1 MSLSATNEPRATDPN
16 TNATVSRKDTGG
28 QASPG
33 PGGRSATGRS
43 GGVRGRVRCVGL
55 GTPSDYADGFRR
67 LASAGVVDRGLA
79 DRLVRAAGFRN
90 IVAHVYS
97 RLDLGRVYRAAQDG
111 PADLIAFL
119 AAVRD
124 LLSKS

>member
-1 MSLSATNEPRATDPN
+1 
-16 TNATVSRKDTGG
+16 
-28 QASPG
+28 
-33 PGGRSATGRS
+33 
-43 GGVRGRVRCVGL
+43 
-55 GTPSDYADGFRR
+55 
-67 LASAGVVDRGLA
+67 LASAGVVDGGLA